1 MLHRL
6 LYVYESSFPLF
17 EARKQRR
24 RVFWFAVVILFEN
37 IEWLCEL
44 KTFKARGQQIEREFQ
59 LNINLRLK

>member
-17 EARKQRR
+17 EARKQR